1 MPQVQKRRHQRAL
14 GLPCADVR
22 FVLQLASEAEWIKVF
37 DPRDWTLFIAG
48 DASARPDDP
57 IRVDLEVGDW
67 RVTLR
72 GLAVTTRG
80 DPDGLVVAIDS
91 GEREKINYLNG
102 FVRGGLLNLREQPRL
117 LVRLPVTY
125 GAVEGPA
132 KTFTKDI
139 HESGV
144 FLFTDRPLPETSQL
158 HMLITVPGRSDPL
171 SLRGAV
177 SHTILPGDDEPAG
190 MGISFSLDAAQRAVL
205 RGVIVEL
212 AAALVAGTL
221 PASSTE

>member
-1 MPQVQKRRHQRAL
+1 MR
-14 GLPCADVR
+14 GNVR

-48 DASARPDDP
+48 EATAKPDEP
-57 IRVDLEVGDW
+57 IRVDLAVGDW
-67 RVTLR
+67 HVTLR

-80 DPDGLVVAIDS
+80 DPDGLVVAIDAH
-91 GEREKINYLNG
+91 EREKINYLNG
-102 FVRGGLLNLREQPRL
+102 FVRGGLLNLRGRPRL

-139 HESGV
+139 HEDGV
-144 FLFTDRPLPETSQL
+144 FLFTEKPLPETSQL
-158 HMLITVPGRSDPL
+158 HMLITVPGRSEPL

-177 SHTILPGDDEPAG
+177 SHTILPGDDEAAG
-190 MGISFSLDAAQRAVL
+190 MGISFNLDATARTTL
-205 RGVIVEL
+205 RGVLSEL
-212 AAALVAGTL
+212 AKAMTAGTL